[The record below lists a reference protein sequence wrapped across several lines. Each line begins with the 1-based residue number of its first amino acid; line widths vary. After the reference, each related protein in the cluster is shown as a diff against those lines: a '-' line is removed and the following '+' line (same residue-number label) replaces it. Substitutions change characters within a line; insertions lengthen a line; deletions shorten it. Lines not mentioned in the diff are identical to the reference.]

1 MPVPKQRQGHQRQ
14 MTRRANWK
22 AFKPTVDSCPHC
34 SAPRLPHRLCGEC
47 GFYKDRVVSE
57 KLHVHHD
64 HD

>member
-22 AFKPTVDSCPHC
+22 AFPVTKTTCPHC
-34 SAPRLPHRLCGEC
+34 GAIKLPHCLCTEC

-57 KLHVHHD
+57 KLHSHHE
-64 HD
+64 H